1 MTYEQWIAEMNK
13 GRYSSEDNPLE
24 KEEYKIPASVPETR
38 TSKVLSEN
46 KLDNSAAKKTI

>member
-24 KEEYKIPASVPETR
+24 KEEYKIPETLPEIR

-46 KLDNSAAKKTI
+46 KLDISAQKKMI